1 MESEPHGRGMRPY
14 LAIETS
20 TATGGVAV
28 GRGDRVLAEVTLG
41 VQARHSEA
49 VLPAVD
55 FALRAA
61 GLTPRELGGVV
72 VGGGPGSF
80 TGVRLAAALAKGLVR
95 ALGVPL
101 YAYSGLAALAASAGG
116 GEQPV
121 CALFDARRNE
131 VYAACYRFPG
141 FARLEVLQAPVAC
154 PVEEVL
160 RATAAFAPLYAGEG
174 ALRHRALIEAAGL
187 NIAPAHAG
195 LPRAAALLWLA
206 DMAPEAG
213 LVEEPATWE
222 PLYLRT
228 AGADRGTAVHG

>member
-1 MESEPHGRGMRPY
+1 MRPY

-28 GRGDRVLAEVTLG
+28 GRGERVLAEVTRG

-55 FALRAA
+55 FALREA
-61 GLTPRELGGVV
+61 GVAPRDLAGVV

-80 TGVRLAAALAKGLVR
+80 TGVRLAAAMGTGLVR

-101 YAYSGLAALAASAGG
+101 YAYSGLAALAASAGA
-116 GEQPV
+116 GERPV
-121 CALFDARRNE
+121 CALFDARRGE

-141 FARLEVLQAPVAC
+141 FSRMEVVQAPVVC

-160 RATAAFAPLYAGEG
+160 RSTADLAPLFAGDG
-174 ALRHRALIEAAGL
+174 ALRHRDAIEAAGL
-187 NIAPAHAG
+187 TIAPVHLG

-206 DMAPEAG
+206 DLAPEAG
-213 LVEEPATWE
+213 RVEAPADWE
-222 PLYLRT
+222 PLYLRA
-228 AGADRGTAVHG
+228 AGAERGTAVHG

>member
-1 MESEPHGRGMRPY
+1 MRPY

-28 GRGDRVLAEVTLG
+28 GRGGRGLAEITLG

-61 GLTPRELGGVV
+61 GVEARDLAGVV

-80 TGVRLAAALAKGLVR
+80 TGVRLAAAMAKGLVR

-101 YAYSGLAALAASAGG
+101 YAYSGLAALAASAGA
-116 GEQPV
+116 GERPV
-121 CALFDARRNE
+121 CALFDARRGE

-141 FARLEVLQAPVAC
+141 FARMEVVQAPVAC
-154 PVEEVL
+154 PLEEVL
-160 RATAAFAPLYAGEG
+160 RATADLAPLYAGEG
-174 ALRHRALIEAAGL
+174 AVRHREAIEAAGL
-187 NIAPAHAG
+187 TIVPAHVG
-195 LPRAAALLWLA
+195 LARAAALLWLA
-206 DMAPEAG
+206 DLAPEAG
-213 LVEEPATWE
+213 LVEAPAGWE
-222 PLYLRT
+222 PLYLRA

>member
-1 MESEPHGRGMRPY
+1 MRPY

-28 GRGDRVLAEVTLG
+28 GRGERVLAEVTLG

-55 FALRAA
+55 FARREA
-61 GLTPRELGGVV
+61 GVAPRDLAGVV

-80 TGVRLAAALAKGLVR
+80 TGVRLAAAMGKGLVR
-95 ALGVPL
+95 ALGGPR
-101 YAYSGLAALAASAGG
+101 YAYSGLAALAASAGA
-116 GEQPV
+116 GERPV
-121 CALFDARRNE
+121 CALFDARRGE

-141 FARLEVLQAPVAC
+141 FSRMEVVQAPVVC

-160 RATAAFAPLYAGEG
+160 RSTADLAPLFAGDG
-174 ALRHRALIEAAGL
+174 ALRHRDAIEAAGL
-187 NIAPAHAG
+187 TIAPVHLG

-206 DMAPEAG
+206 DLAPEAG
-213 LVEEPATWE
+213 RVEAPADWE
-222 PLYLRT
+222 PLYLRA
-228 AGADRGTAVHG
+228 AGAERGTAVHG